1 MNERDGRPGLAV
13 VIPMFNEEAGA
24 ERCIQAVTAVL
35 RKSDRRCGLI
45 VVEDGSRDRTLDILE
60 RLLREGAPFTL
71 VPHGCNRGYGAGLK
85 TGATE
90 ARRQGYEYVLFMDS
104 DLTNPPEHIEHF
116 FAPVD
121 RGIDVIKGCRYVAGG
136 EVVGVPFKRYIISY
150 LGNLIVRP
158 LFGVGIRDA
167 TNGFR
172 CLKTDIFLAMPL
184 TERGFAI
191 IMEELYW
198 GKRFRCTFANVPTT
212 LYTRSDSLR
221 GTSFS
226 YKPSTF
232 YRYLRYAFRAAA
244 LSIPF
249 FGWRKCRRPLPPSD
263 AGSSTLAD
271 AA

>member
-1 MNERDGRPGLAV
+1 MNNRDKRPGLAV

-24 ERCIQAVTAVL
+24 QRCIKAVTAVL
-35 RKSDRRCGLI
+35 QTFDRRCGLI
-45 VVEDGSRDRTLDILE
+45 VVEDGSRDRTLAILE
-60 RLLREGAPFTL
+60 RLRREGAPFTL

-104 DLTNPPEHIEHF
+104 DLTNPPEHIAHF
-116 FAPVD
+116 FAAMD
-121 RGIDVIKGCRYVAGG
+121 RGVDVIKGCRYVRGG
-136 EVVGVPFKRYIISY
+136 RVEGVPFKRYIISR
-150 LGNLIVRP
+150 LGNFIVRP
-158 LFGVGIRDA
+158 LFFVGVRDA

-172 CLKTDIFLAMPL
+172 CLRTDIFLAMPL

-198 GKRFRCTFANVPTT
+198 GKRFRCKFANVPTT

-221 GTSFS
+221 ATSFS

-249 FGWRKCRRPLPPSD
+249 FGWRKCRRPEPPD
-263 AGSSTLAD
+263 GENSSPLAD